1 MPGFLYNVG
10 TSAMCPHGG
19 QVTAIASSPRVTL
32 GGTPATT
39 TADTFVVAG
48 CAFNVGGSPH
58 PCVKVQWLVPAARVK
73 IGGQPAV
80 LQTSTG
86 LTIAA
91 DQAPQGS
98 PIVVSGQV
106 RARGA

>member
-10 TSAMCPHGG
+10 TTAMCGHGG
-19 QVTAIASSPRVTL
+19 QITAVASSPRVTL
-32 GGTPATT
+32 GGMPATT
-39 TADTFVVAG
+39 SADNFLIAG
-48 CAFNVGGSPH
+48 CAFNVSGSPH
-58 PCVKVQWLVPAARVK
+58 PCMKVQWLVPAVRVT

-86 LTIAA
+86 LTLAG

-106 RARGA
+106 RVRGI

>member
-10 TSAMCPHGG
+10 TTAMCPHGG
-19 QVTAIASSPRVTL
+19 QVTAMASSPRVAL
-32 GGTPATT
+32 GGMPATT

-58 PCVKVQWLVPAARVK
+58 PCMKIQWVVPAVRVKVA
-73 IGGQPAV
+73 GQPAV

-86 LTIAA
+86 LAVA
-91 DQAPQGS
+91 GDQAPQGA

-106 RARGA
+106 RARGT

>member
-10 TSAMCPHGG
+10 TSAMCAHGG

-32 GGTPATT
+32 GGAPATT

-86 LTIAA
+86 LTVAA
-91 DQAPQGS
+91 DQTPQGS

>member
-32 GGTPATT
+32 GGPPATT
-39 TADTFVVAG
+39 TADTFMVAG

-86 LTIAA
+86 LTVAA